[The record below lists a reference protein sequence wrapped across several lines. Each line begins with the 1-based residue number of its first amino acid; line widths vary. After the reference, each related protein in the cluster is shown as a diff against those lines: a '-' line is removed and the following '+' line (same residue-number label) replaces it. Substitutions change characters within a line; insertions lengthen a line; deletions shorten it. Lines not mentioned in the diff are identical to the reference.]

1 VNALEQ
7 RGLPPRAAASL
18 SALATPLAN
27 GVRSFVHEQVLR
39 ILQSNAFKDAWIVA
53 NRQAHAQMVAVL
65 TGQGSDQVKITNNA
79 VSINL
84 AAIID
89 AVKKQLVDNG
99 FQLASRIPTVNAQFT
114 IFESANIAK
123 AQRGFHALEVLAR
136 VLPILALILLGVA
149 VFVGRS
155 RRRTLVIGSLVVA
168 FSMLLLGASLNVF
181 RQVYLNAVPPDQ
193 LPPDAAAAIYDQLA
207 GFIRL
212 NLRALLLLFL
222 AIAAIAWVTGPAPAP
237 SAVRRG
243 TTQALDVVRH
253 GRDRAG
259 LNTGKVGTAIYTYRT
274 PLRVT
279 VLGLALLVYIM
290 AAHPTGAF
298 VLVLLLVAGLVLLL
312 LELVARPP
320 APQPH

>member
-1 VNALEQ
+1 MTQSDEITRLKAEVARLEGELSQASHNGGPPGAQERHGWWRPVVVTVLLVLVGLLAPLAVVATWAHDEISNTDRYVQTVTPLASDPAVQNAVADRVTTEIFNRLNVTAVTQDAVNALEQ

-155 RRRTLVIGSLVVA
+155 AR
-168 FSMLLLGASLNVF
+168 ASTCSA
-181 RQVYLNAVPPDQ
+181 RSTSTPCRPTSC
-193 LPPDAAAAIYDQLA
+193 
-207 GFIRL
+207 RL
-212 NLRALLLLFL
+212 TR
-222 AIAAIAWVTGPAPAP
+222 
-237 SAVRRG
+237 
-243 TTQALDVVRH
+243 
-253 GRDRAG
+253 
-259 LNTGKVGTAIYTYRT
+259 
-274 PLRVT
+274 
-279 VLGLALLVYIM
+279 
-290 AAHPTGAF
+290 
-298 VLVLLLVAGLVLLL
+298 
-312 LELVARPP
+312 RPP
-320 APQPH
+320 STTSSPASSG